1 MPIFFAQPIDIY
13 RYSWHYTGM
22 TINTRN
28 GITKASE
35 VQFFLAPERTLHR
48 QYEALRACFV
58 DDTPSREVARRF
70 GYTPGFV
77 RLLCHQFRHD
87 QAKRNGFF
95 QDVKHGPQSA
105 PKRDRVREMAVAM
118 RKKNLSVYDI
128 QRELTTSGHPISI
141 NALSTLMREEG
152 FARLPRRRDDE
163 RPLTIKPEAA
173 AVADVR
179 MLDLSPRSFRTRLG
193 GLFLFVPLM
202 KPIDLRRLLGPLD
215 LPGSKMIPSEQAVRA
230 LLALKLIGKERK
242 SHVMDLVFDEGIAL
256 FAGLNAVPK
265 RSYLAAYS
273 SRVDRRMNLAL
284 MSAWFEAV
292 QQAGLRRGTSID
304 LDFHTVPANTQ
315 EEPLEK
321 HYVSRRSRSQKG
333 ILVFLARDATER
345 VLCYANAGITKA
357 EQPAEILRF
366 VEFWKQHTGKLPAEL
381 VFDSQLTT
389 YEHLDDLNRQ
399 GILFMT
405 LRRRSRKML
414 GEIFSRP
421 ASAWRRM
428 TLPALTR
435 TFRTPKVLDERIR
448 IKDYDG
454 ELRQV
459 TVTDLGHE
467 DPTIV
472 LTNNF
477 AIHCPALVTRYA
489 QRMLIE
495 NGISEAIQFF
505 HIDALSS
512 MVGLKV
518 DFDLQI
524 TLMAG
529 SLYRLMAEKIAR
541 EYERAQ
547 AKKIFRNLLDVSATV
562 TITETQVL
570 VTLDKHAH
578 NPFLVASGIANTP
591 TPMPWFGNK
600 ELVVTFA

>member
-1 MPIFFAQPIDIY
+1 
-13 RYSWHYTGM
+13 M

-28 GITKASE
+28 AITRPDE
-35 VQFFLAPERTLHR
+35 TQFFLGPEKTLHR

-58 DDTPSREVARRF
+58 EGIPSRDVAPRF

-77 RLLCHQFRHD
+77 RVLCHQFRHD
-87 QAKRNGFF
+87 PARRDGFF

-105 PKRDRVREMAVAM
+105 PARDRVRDMAVAM

-128 QRELTTSGHPISI
+128 QRELAASGHPISI

-163 RPLTIKPEAA
+163 RPPTIKPETA

-179 MLDLSPRSFRTRLG
+179 MLDLSPRSFRTRVG

-202 KPIDLRRLLGPLD
+202 KPIDLQQVLDPID
-215 LPGSKMIPSEQAVRA
+215 LPGSGMIPSEQAVRA

-256 FAGLNAVPK
+256 FAGLNVVPK

-273 SRVDRRMNLAL
+273 SRVDRRTNLAL
-284 MSAWFEAV
+284 MSAWFDAV
-292 QQAGLRRGTSID
+292 QRAGLRRGTSLD
-304 LDFHTVPANTQ
+304 LDFHAVPANTQ

-321 HYVSRRSRSQKG
+321 HYVSSRSRSQKG
-333 ILVFLARDATER
+333 ILVFLARDAAER

-366 VEFWKQHTGKLPAEL
+366 VEFWKQRTGKLPSEL

-389 YEHLDDLNRQ
+389 YEHLNDLNRQ

-421 ASAWRRM
+421 ASAWRRI

-435 TFRTPKVLDERIR
+435 TFRTPKVLDQRIR
-448 IKDYDG
+448 LKGYDG
-454 ELRQV
+454 DLRQV

-477 AIHCPALVTRYA
+477 ASPCPALVTRYA

-529 SLYRLMAEKIAR
+529 SLYRLLAARIGR

-547 AKKIFRNLLDVSATV
+547 AKKLFRNLLDVSATV
-562 TITETQVL
+562 TITTTQVI
-570 VTLDKHAH
+570 VTLDKRAH
-578 NPFLVASGIANTP
+578 NPYLVASGLADTT
-591 TPMPWFGNK
+591 TPMPWFGKK
-600 ELVVTFA
+600 ELVISFA